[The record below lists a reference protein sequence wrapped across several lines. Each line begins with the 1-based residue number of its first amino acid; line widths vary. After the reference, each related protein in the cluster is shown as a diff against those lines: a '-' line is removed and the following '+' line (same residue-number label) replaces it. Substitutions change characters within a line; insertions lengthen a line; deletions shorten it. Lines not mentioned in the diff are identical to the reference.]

1 MFEFK
6 LKFNFY
12 AIALSKVDLKR
23 NVRAT
28 YAAKV
33 HHGGPVKTLMFPNQA
48 VPILQACPP
57 SASKAFC
64 SGLSNSL
71 SLAHKAVPKCLPEFG
86 KGGNSFLQNVRQERK
101 IWTQAEKEETISYS
115 F

>member
-1 MFEFK
+1 M
-6 LKFNFY
+6 
-12 AIALSKVDLKR
+12 
-23 NVRAT
+23 
-28 YAAKV
+28 
-33 HHGGPVKTLMFPNQA
+33 KTLMFPNQV

-86 KGGNSFLQNVRQERK
+86 KGGNSLSDRK
-101 IWTQAEKEETISYS
+101 GRYGHRPRKRKPFHIHSKGESGDQIRSILLINKDLKL
-115 F
+115 